1 MDKRPT
7 NFLRFYTV
15 LEKLAKLL
23 WGKES
28 EGSRRSVKIIN
39 TAAGN
44 KKLPTNSSQTDPLT
58 PRIGSMTGISLSLPS
73 LTAQSTSSDLVSL
86 TALLPCVTYGVLP
99 ISPGLGELW
108 DGELNQSSVRGG
120 EDTKGSS
127 TSSPGPCSPCCVRRP
142 QSPGASRCRRAGPCG
157 SCAGSAGTSNS

>member
-1 MDKRPT
+1 MDKRDPQISYD
-7 NFLRFYTV
+7 FYTV

-28 EGSRRSVKIIN
+28 EGSRSVKIIN

-73 LTAQSTSSDLVSL
+73 LTAQSTPSDLVSL

-108 DGELNQSSVRGG
+108 DGELNQSSVCGG
-120 EDTKGSS
+120 ENAKGSS
-127 TSSPGPCSPCCVRRP
+127 TSSPVPCSPCCVRRP